1 MHAFVN
7 FEALGKKEAVVVL
20 CSNVLLTHRHRCVTT
35 SFTLESSSLGF
46 KNTCVLET
54 WVAEGRGLWK
64 PKLVST
70 TPHLDPL
77 SLGFLLCSC
86 GQQTSGEAAMMCRA

>member
-7 FEALGKKEAVVVL
+7 FKALGKKEAVVVL
-20 CSNVLLTHRHRCVTT
+20 RSNVLLTHSHRCVTA
-35 SFTLESSSLGF
+35 SFTMEPSSLGL

-54 WVAEGRGLWK
+54 WVAEGQGLWK

-70 TPHLDPL
+70 T
-77 SLGFLLCSC
+77 SL
-86 GQQTSGEAAMMCRA
+86 

>member
-20 CSNVLLTHRHRCVTT
+20 CSNVLLTHKHRCVTT

-54 WVAEGRGLWK
+54 
-64 PKLVST
+64 
-70 TPHLDPL
+70 
-77 SLGFLLCSC
+77 
-86 GQQTSGEAAMMCRA
+86 